1 MPGHLIVTDE
11 DATRVIT
18 LRRPEK
24 KNAITQEMYRAMS
37 DAIDTAQNN
46 PAIRCLVITG
56 GSGVFTAGND
66 LEDFLKD
73 GTSNTDAPR
82 ASNATKFLYSL
93 AHNVKPIIAAVDGV
107 AIGIGTT
114 MLFHCD
120 YVLASTTATFSTPFI
135 HLGLVPEGASS
146 LLMPRTMGHQRAFA
160 TLVMGRTVS
169 ADAAR
174 ASWIRRPIRS
184 SFATASGIRV
194 LIATA
199 RSKRVSWARY
209 TTPIP
214 PSPIFDSMR

>member
-1 MPGHLIVTDE
+1 MTGHLIVTDE
-11 DATRVIT
+11 DATRVIK

-24 KNAITQEMYRAMS
+24 KNAITQEMYRGMS
-37 DAIDTAQNN
+37 EAIDTAQNN
-46 PAIRCLVITG
+46 PDVRCIIMTG

-73 GTSNTDAPR
+73 GTSNTDTPR
-82 ASNATKFLYSL
+82 ASNAIKFLYSL

-120 YVLASTTATFSTPFI
+120 YVLASKTATFSTPFI

-146 LLMPRTMGHQRAFA
+146 LLMPRAMGYHRAFA

-169 ADAAR
+169 AEDAHAAGFVTLGVAPR
-174 ASWIRRPIRS
+174 HTVTQA
-184 SFATASGIRV
+184 
-194 LIATA
+194 
-199 RSKRVSWARY
+199 
-209 TTPIP
+209 
-214 PSPIFDSMR
+214 